1 MLVDALA
8 SGSEVDRLELVRA
21 HLRAAAS
28 DPGSNEAMARLATL
42 LFLLET
48 LSVAQALLPST
59 EASPLSSTNYDF
71 WRSYIDE
78 MARLP
83 SSQTR

>member
-8 SGSEVDRLELVRA
+8 SGSETDRLELVRA

-28 DPGSNEAMARLATL
+28 EPGSDEAMARLATL

-59 EASPLSSTNYDF
+59 EASLSSTTYDF

-83 SSQTR
+83 SSQKR